1 MNLMLNDEKLY
12 PPFVWWQ
19 GVVEDRTDPD
29 KLGRVRVRII
39 GYHTEDKSILPTS
52 HLPFATCMQPITS
65 AGVSGIGQSAS
76 GMVEGTHVVGFFA
89 DGQDSQIPIIMG
101 TIAALSMQ
109 PANGESGFSDPNG
122 KYPLSSNK
130 SGRNTVPES
139 DQSRLSRETMGEKH
153 YSLAARRAMR
163 ITDVPIAFAPNI
175 EGDDPGGRRT
185 ASSWTEPHPQGVE
198 ETKSK
203 YPYNH
208 VRETESGHV
217 FEVDDTPGQERI
229 HNYHKAGTFEEI
241 HPDGG
246 KVTKIVGEDYE
257 ISLKGKHM
265 FVKGDLNLTVEGDM
279 TVNVKGDYY
288 EDITGNKYSTVRGT
302 EHTKIQGND
311 VREVMSDYSLNIEG
325 SRGVRVAAKNGLGIT
340 GMGTDKE
347 TSLGSKSVNVGK
359 NYNVTSA
366 SGNIKIS
373 GFFGVDIIGDTGNIK
388 LLTLADIQLG
398 SGTARKISISSGIFA
413 VNAVASMSL
422 ITQGALTV
430 TSIAATYGHAAVQ
443 VTSAAY
449 SVTATG
455 IYSVVAPSITLN

>member
-1 MNLMLNDEKLY
+1 MENVYSE
-12 PPFVWWQ
+12 FCWFQ
-19 GVVEDRTDPD
+19 GVVEDRNDPS

-39 GYHTEDKSILPTS
+39 GYHNPDKAVLPTS
-52 HLPFATCMQPITS
+52 DLPLATCMQPITS

-89 DGQDSQIPIIMG
+89 DGREGQIPIIMG

-109 PANGESGFSDPNG
+109 PPNKEVGFNDPNG
-122 KYPLSSNK
+122 KYPLNSNK

-139 DQSRLSRETMGEKH
+139 DQSRLARDTMGEKH
-153 YSLAARRAMR
+153 YSLASRRAMR
-163 ITDVPIAFAPNI
+163 IKEVPIAFAPNI

-185 ASSWTEPHPQGVE
+185 ASSWNEPNPQGVE
-198 ETKSK
+198 ETKSQ

-217 FEVDDTPGQERI
+217 FEVDDTPGQERL
-229 HNYHKAGTFEEI
+229 HTYHKAGTFDEI
-241 HPDGG
+241 HPDGT

-257 ISLKGKHM
+257 ISLKGKNM

-325 SRGVRVAAKNGLGIT
+325 SRGVRVAAKNGLGVT
-340 GMGTDKE
+340 GAGTDTE
-347 TSLGSKSVNVGK
+347 TSLGSKDLIVRENYKVSSTLGKVSV
-359 NYNVTSA
+359 SA
-366 SGNIKIS
+366 FLGITLDGDFGNILIDTFGGDINIGTSSFGKIGLQAGTIATNS
-373 GFFGVDIIGDTGNIK
+373 
-388 LLTLADIQLG
+388 TLAT
-398 SGTARKISISSGIFA
+398 SFVSTGTLAVSSA
-413 VNAVASMSL
+413 
-422 ITQGALTV
+422 
-430 TSIAATYGHAAVQ
+430 AATYQHAA
-443 VTSAAY
+443 TLMNTGAFAITAAGTF
-449 SVTATG
+449 SVG
-455 IYSVVAPSITLN
+455 APLINLN

>member
-1 MNLMLNDEKLY
+1 MENVY
-12 PPFVWWQ
+12 PEFCWWQ
-19 GVVEDRTDPD
+19 GVVEDRNDPS

-39 GYHTEDKSILPTS
+39 GYHNPDKSVLPTS
-52 HLPFATCMQPITS
+52 DLPLATCMQPITS

-89 DGQDSQIPIIMG
+89 DGSEGQIPIIMG
-101 TIAALSMQ
+101 TIAALSMSPPNEQ
-109 PANGESGFSDPNG
+109 LGFNDPNG

-139 DQSRLSRETMGEKH
+139 DQSRLARGTIGEKH
-153 YSLAARRAMR
+153 YSLATRRAMR
-163 ITDVPIAFAPNI
+163 VTGVPIAFAPNI

-185 ASSWTEPHPQGVE
+185 KSSWDEPHPQGVS
-198 ETKSK
+198 ETKSQ

-229 HNYHKAGTFEEI
+229 HTYHTSGTFEEV

-325 SRGVRVAAKNGLGIT
+325 SRGVRVAAKNGLGVT
-340 GMGTDKE
+340 GAGTDKE
-347 TSLGSKSVNVGK
+347 TSLGSKTVNVGK
-359 NYNVTSA
+359 NYNVSSA
-366 SGNIKIS
+366 LGNVKIN
-373 GFFGVDIIGDTGNIK
+373 GFTGVDIVGDTGNIK
-388 LLTLADIQLG
+388 LLTLGDIQLG
-398 SGTARKISISSGIFA
+398 SGTTRKISISTGIFA
-413 VNAVASMSL
+413 VNAATSMSL
-422 ITQGALTV
+422 VSSGALTV
-430 TSIAATYGHAAVQ
+430 TTAAATYTHAATTFTTAAYSIVA
-443 VTSAAY
+443 SAAF
-449 SVTATG
+449 SVTATT
-455 IYSVVAPSITLN
+455 IALN